1 MIMAKWDEVEVSEE
15 MIQGFSDK
23 QLDEYLADPNVPR
36 DGWREFAVK
45 ESNRRQLTKITKN
58 PLLVIIAFGFIV
70 ATFILAVL
78 TFILK

>member
-1 MIMAKWDEVEVSEE
+1 MAKWDEMEVSEE

-23 QLDEYLADPNVPR
+23 ELNEYIADTNVPR
-36 DGWREFAVK
+36 EGLKEFAVK
-45 ESNRRQLTKITKN
+45 ESNKRQLTKITKN

-70 ATFILAVL
+70 ANFILAVL

>member
-1 MIMAKWDEVEVSEE
+1 MAKWDEMEVSEE
-15 MIQGFSDK
+15 MIQGFSNK

-70 ATFILAVL
+70 ANFILAIL